1 MAAKRMRMCKRIQ
14 NINDLPD
21 EVLTHTVS
29 FLSIKEAVRTSILST
44 RWKYLFTLLSNL
56 DIDMDIDGKER
67 KLFMKFVDRLLYYR
81 DPPSILRF
89 RFQCHRQQTSDPQ
102 GPVSLLICAAP
113 LAEGYNT
120 RSKISDG
127 PLSLFPCESLVILK
141 VKKNLTQF
149 PTTICL
155 QHVKVLHFHAI
166 VFPNDGT
173 EKGLLSSCPVLED
186 LVLYGCVFSSVCVK
200 FDVFNQNL
208 KRLTLACIS
217 SGERKRPVDI
227 LINAPN
233 LIFLSYSISSDY
245 SLQLLDAKSLA
256 TAVLDSSSLVSD
268 GGYDTAASDALG
280 PIRNIQTLTVNH
292 SVLQVL
298 QRCEVAI
305 PVFDQLTCLKIS
317 GWEFMLDSICLENI
331 LARCVVLET
340 LVFEEPSLR
349 SKVLDDCIQYSLQ
362 NSRLDALLR
371 HLKRIEI
378 KLFDV
383 QQAEAL
389 MKVMG
394 FFLENGK
401 VLKDLIIYSR
411 RTHWT
416 RASIITNQLMWF
428 RRRSRVLFKLL
439 K

>member
-1 MAAKRMRMCKRIQ
+1 MAAKRIHMSKRIH

-21 EVLTHTVS
+21 EVLTHTIS

-44 RWKYLFTLLSNL
+44 RWRYLFTLLSNL
-56 DIDMDIDGKER
+56 EIDMDIDGKER

-89 RFQCHRQQTSDPQ
+89 RFQCRHRQTSDPR
-102 GPVSLLICAAP
+102 GPVSLWICAAP
-113 LAEGYNT
+113 LAEGYKT
-120 RSKISDG
+120 HSKISDG
-127 PLSLFPCESLVILK
+127 PLSLFSCESLVILK
-141 VKKNLTQF
+141 VKKNLCKF

-166 VFPNDGT
+166 VFPNGGT
-173 EKGLLSSCPVLED
+173 EKGLLSSCRVLED
-186 LVLYGCVFSSVCVK
+186 LVLYGCVFK
-200 FDVFNQNL
+200 
-208 KRLTLACIS
+208 
-217 SGERKRPVDI
+217 RKRPVDI

-245 SLQLLDAKSLA
+245 SLQLIDAKSLA
-256 TAVLDSSSLVSD
+256 TAVIDSSSLVSD
-268 GGYDTAASDALG
+268 GGYDTAVSDALG

-298 QRCEVAI
+298 QRCKVAI

-371 HLKRIEI
+371 QLKRIEI

-401 VLKDLIIYSR
+401 VLKDLIIYRR

-416 RASIITNQLMWF
+416 RASSITNQLMWF
-428 RRRSRVLFKLL
+428 RLRSRVLFKLL